1 MQSSSATI
9 EIHRRREG
17 AREAVS
23 DAVALEE
30 PLEIRLA
37 YSTPEGRAL
46 RSLSITMRTPGQD
59 HDLAAGFLLSESI
72 VTKPDDIVAIETCGT
87 PAPETGLR
95 NAVRVELDASVAVDL
110 TRLERHFYSTSS
122 CGVCGKA
129 SLDALRAVGI
139 QTLSAPGPLIRED
152 VLTRLPAALRER
164 QATFDTTGG
173 LHAAGMFDMA
183 GNVLDVAE
191 DVGRHNAVDKLIGSR
206 FRAGEL
212 PAGEYGLIVSGR
224 ASFEL
229 VQKAL
234 VAGMPML
241 AAVSAP
247 SSLAVDLAREF
258 GMTLI
263 GFLRGDTF
271 NIYSRPERV
280 IA

>member
-1 MQSSSATI
+1 VQSSSATI
-9 EIHRRREG
+9 EIHKRRENG
-17 AREAVS
+17 RETVS

-87 PAPETGLR
+87 PAPDTGRR

-139 QTLSAPGPLIRED
+139 RELSEPEPTFSED
-152 VLTRLPAALRER
+152 VLTRLPGALRER
-164 QATFDTTGG
+164 QATFDATGG
-173 LHAAGMFDMA
+173 LHAAGLFDTA
-183 GNVLDVAE
+183 GNILGVAE
-191 DVGRHNAVDKLIGSR
+191 DVGRHNAVDKLVGAL
-206 FRAGEL
+206 FLAGKL
-212 PAGEYGLIVSGR
+212 PANRHGLIVSGR

-258 GMTLI
+258 GMTLV

-280 IA
+280 IT

>member
-1 MQSSSATI
+1 MQGSSATV
-9 EIHRRREG
+9 EIHKRRAG
-17 AREAVS
+17 GREAVT

-46 RSLSITMRTPGQD
+46 RSLSITMRTPGHD
-59 HDLAAGFLLSESI
+59 HELAAGFLLSESI
-72 VTKPDDIVAIETCGT
+72 VTKPDDIVAIETCGA
-87 PAPETGLR
+87 PAPDTGRR

-110 TRLERHFYSTSS
+110 NRLERHFYSTSS

-139 QTLSAPGPLIRED
+139 RELTEARPVFTEE
-152 VLTRLPAALRER
+152 VLTRLPGALRKR

-173 LHAAGMFDMA
+173 LHAAGVFDSS
-183 GNVLDVAE
+183 GRILDVAE
-191 DVGRHNAVDKLIGSR
+191 DVGRHNAVDKLLGSMLL
-206 FRAGEL
+206 AGRL
-212 PAGEYGLIVSGR
+212 PAAEHGMIVSGR

-234 VAGMPML
+234 VAGMPLL

-280 IA
+280 SA